1 MELFLLLMFANDM
14 TYLKVVIVFFVEI
27 IPLPFIGM
35 DVARSNLNIDTVS
48 IRENI
53 YIETMID
60 WVRIFNDYSKLYIF

>member
-14 TYLKVVIVFFVEI
+14 TYLKVVIVFLVDI

-35 DVARSNLNIDTVS
+35 DVAPSNLNIDTVA
-48 IRENI
+48 IRESI

-60 WVRIFNDYSKLYIF
+60 WVRLFNNYSKLYIF